1 MTTDSAPS
9 TPVIQDAPSETRVH
23 EEPHTEPVAHLQ
35 QQAPAV
41 EGVPVP
47 PVLETERVSVEHI
60 TDGAAADTDQPT
72 AVTKDGD
79 ASTQNAERDKEI
91 VEEFEYLLEKSQQ
104 LFSGLSD
111 LPEIGSKYWMPHFQR
126 TFEVYTKLW
135 KYQTQH
141 RVLLEKPEHYGL
153 KRWEVGEIASK
164 IGQLYYRYYLRTSET
179 NYLQEAYMFYDA
191 IRERSYFKGE
201 QEVKNS
207 ALMIKKLRYYARF
220 IMVCLQMNNAPM
232 MLQLL
237 EEVKALIDIYST
249 TFNPVDKM
257 EWSLVVKE
265 MAMFMQAVCSPVPS
279 NHSGTASLPV
289 SYRLV
294 ARRRPR
300 PEKDGSKFR
309 LQEAVIVGNR
319 PTQIKFSE
327 LTLDM
332 YYMLQML
339 EREPS
344 TSTKEA
350 VTGSSA
356 TPAILAATETA
367 EGSTAGIADGSA
379 ADTPEAPETVTD
391 TGGAGAVGGKGKAA
405 IKDKVEPSE
414 RDKDAVEKE
423 RPGRRVNPH
432 KYVLYQP
439 NFSQIQVY
447 LANAFREIGEQGC
460 VLLYLSSEG
469 ASTEVPDTANGAA
482 AHGYIGGIATARRS
496 SGEAAKD
503 RSAEQ
508 LINSVH
514 PADLVPYTRKPFFLV
529 VESES
534 SWAYKDMPNLFN
546 QPLLCLLS
554 PIEYPITSSSG
565 SIYTF
570 FLHSPIVAFCVVSQ
584 IKSMAAEQ
592 WSELETLFIEF
603 EDLALELLN
612 TYVSSQVR
620 KFLGDDFLRQIVIR
634 HVLCCVLLDLHLEF
648 VRPEHMPQS
657 SPERF
662 QDVVTAPVLLRKAR
676 DIIELCSVEDRY
688 RMSDRSPTPP
698 AKPPSPPP
706 TLEQV
711 PPASPQSVTGDS
723 SANDHQ
729 ASPSTVRIFRQHYTR
744 QVGYSSARDIAPNPH
759 TMDPMVWTFEELG
772 LRAMNGLPLAA
783 EYDPDTVRQQR
794 SSSATVG
801 QRPRI
806 RTFDEAVN
814 GAGHMFGDD
823 NDAQLLADPD
833 YLEYADNPRR
843 SSRRRTQRV
852 LLNVQPHEPVP
863 APPMAD
869 RRISLRSLTNGLGSA
884 NRSFGSSQADS
895 ATSSRRVSSNT
906 GTPRISR
913 SQHSRKR
920 RNTSRSDSSSPP
932 VESMDSD
939 LSVEVC
945 IYTQGTA
952 VPHNV
957 SPPSESTQT
966 CFICSNTIDGDMDAV
981 NAHIDNCLAQSTDA
995 AASAHEPMVEY
1006 EWSGQRRVRATA
1018 MVEGGLVAAG
1028 IGHSSSMSLHNDDD
1042 IDVDAEDETNFGAAQ
1057 YSDSNLLFAS
1067 SSSSANRKGSRRD
1080 DRQAH
1085 QLANPQF
1092 EEFAPS
1098 LEDEPESPAAA
1109 VAGWQQATGGSQLII
1124 EALKARI
1131 REQDRLLQSVQK
1143 CLICLEP
1150 YEKPCTSINCW
1161 HVYCETCWLHT
1172 LGTKKLC
1179 PQCQQITQPT
1189 DLRRVYL

>member
-1 MTTDSAPS
+1 G
-9 TPVIQDAPSETRVH
+9 
-23 EEPHTEPVAHLQ
+23 PHTEPVAHLQ
-35 QQAPAV
+35 QQQQQIPAV

-47 PVLETERVSVEHI
+47 PVLETERVPVEHV
-60 TDGAAADTDQPT
+60 TEGAAADTDQPT
-72 AVTKDGD
+72 VATKDGVD
-79 ASTQNAERDKEI
+79 ASTQNTERAKEI

-294 ARRRPR
+294 ARRRLR

-344 TSTKEA
+344 TNSKEA
-350 VTGSSA
+350 ATGSAA
-356 TPAILAATETA
+356 TPAIPAATETA
-367 EGSTAGIADGSA
+367 EGSTAVIADGST
-379 ADTPEAPETVTD
+379 ADTPEAPETAAD

-405 IKDKVEPSE
+405 IKDKVEPNE
-414 RDKDAVEKE
+414 RDKDTVEKE
-423 RPGRRVNPH
+423 RPGRRINPH

-469 ASTEVPDTANGAA
+469 ASTEVPDTTNGAA

-554 PIEYPITSSSG
+554 PTEYPITSSSG

-584 IKSMAAEQ
+584 ITSMAAEQ

-612 TYVSSQVR
+612 TYASSQVR
-620 KFLGDDFLRQIVIR
+620 KFMGDDFLRQIVIR

-648 VRPEHMPQS
+648 VRPEHLPQS

-662 QDVVTAPVLLRKAR
+662 KDVVTAPVL
-676 DIIELCSVEDRY
+676 
-688 RMSDRSPTPP
+688 
-698 AKPPSPPP
+698 
-706 TLEQV
+706 
-711 PPASPQSVTGDS
+711 
-723 SANDHQ
+723 
-729 ASPSTVRIFRQHYTR
+729 
-744 QVGYSSARDIAPNPH
+744 
-759 TMDPMVWTFEELG
+759 
-772 LRAMNGLPLAA
+772 
-783 EYDPDTVRQQR
+783 
-794 SSSATVG
+794 
-801 QRPRI
+801 
-806 RTFDEAVN
+806 
-814 GAGHMFGDD
+814 
-823 NDAQLLADPD
+823 
-833 YLEYADNPRR
+833 
-843 SSRRRTQRV
+843 
-852 LLNVQPHEPVP
+852 
-863 APPMAD
+863 
-869 RRISLRSLTNGLGSA
+869 
-884 NRSFGSSQADS
+884 
-895 ATSSRRVSSNT
+895 
-906 GTPRISR
+906 
-913 SQHSRKR
+913 
-920 RNTSRSDSSSPP
+920 
-932 VESMDSD
+932 
-939 LSVEVC
+939 
-945 IYTQGTA
+945 
-952 VPHNV
+952 
-957 SPPSESTQT
+957 
-966 CFICSNTIDGDMDAV
+966 
-981 NAHIDNCLAQSTDA
+981 
-995 AASAHEPMVEY
+995 
-1006 EWSGQRRVRATA
+1006 
-1018 MVEGGLVAAG
+1018 
-1028 IGHSSSMSLHNDDD
+1028 
-1042 IDVDAEDETNFGAAQ
+1042 
-1057 YSDSNLLFAS
+1057 
-1067 SSSSANRKGSRRD
+1067 
-1080 DRQAH
+1080 
-1085 QLANPQF
+1085 
-1092 EEFAPS
+1092 
-1098 LEDEPESPAAA
+1098 
-1109 VAGWQQATGGSQLII
+1109 
-1124 EALKARI
+1124 
-1131 REQDRLLQSVQK
+1131 
-1143 CLICLEP
+1143 
-1150 YEKPCTSINCW
+1150 
-1161 HVYCETCWLHT
+1161 
-1172 LGTKKLC
+1172 
-1179 PQCQQITQPT
+1179 
-1189 DLRRVYL
+1189 

>member
-9 TPVIQDAPSETRVH
+9 TPVIQDAPPETRVH
-23 EEPHTEPVAHLQ
+23 EGPHTEPVAHLQ
-35 QQAPAV
+35 QQQQQIPAV

-47 PVLETERVSVEHI
+47 PVLETERVPVEHV
-60 TDGAAADTDQPT
+60 TEGAAADTDQPT
-72 AVTKDGD
+72 VATKDGVD
-79 ASTQNAERDKEI
+79 ASTQNTERDKEI

-294 ARRRPR
+294 ARRRLR

-344 TSTKEA
+344 TNSKEA
-350 VTGSSA
+350 ATGSAA
-356 TPAILAATETA
+356 TPAIPAATETA
-367 EGSTAGIADGSA
+367 EGSTAVIADGST
-379 ADTPEAPETVTD
+379 ADTPEAPETAAD

-405 IKDKVEPSE
+405 IKDKVEPNE
-414 RDKDAVEKE
+414 RDKDTVEKE

-469 ASTEVPDTANGAA
+469 ASTEVPDTTNGAA

-554 PIEYPITSSSG
+554 PTEYPITSSSG

-584 IKSMAAEQ
+584 ITSMAAEQ

-612 TYVSSQVR
+612 TYASSQVR
-620 KFLGDDFLRQIVIR
+620 KFMGDDFLRQIVIR

-648 VRPEHMPQS
+648 VRPEHLPQS

-662 QDVVTAPVLLRKAR
+662 KDVVSAPVLLRKAR
-676 DIIELCSVEDRY
+676 DVIELCSVEDRY
-688 RMSDRSPTPP
+688 RMSDRPPTPP
-698 AKPPSPPP
+698 AKPQSPIQ
-706 TLEQV
+706 EQV
-711 PPASPQSVTGDS
+711 PPASPQPIAAATVAEAITGDS
-723 SANDHQ
+723 SANDHP
-729 ASPSTVRIFRQHYTR
+729 ASLST
-744 QVGYSSARDIAPNPH
+744 
-759 TMDPMVWTFEELG
+759 
-772 LRAMNGLPLAA
+772 
-783 EYDPDTVRQQR
+783 
-794 SSSATVG
+794 
-801 QRPRI
+801 
-806 RTFDEAVN
+806 
-814 GAGHMFGDD
+814 
-823 NDAQLLADPD
+823 
-833 YLEYADNPRR
+833 
-843 SSRRRTQRV
+843 
-852 LLNVQPHEPVP
+852 
-863 APPMAD
+863 
-869 RRISLRSLTNGLGSA
+869 
-884 NRSFGSSQADS
+884 
-895 ATSSRRVSSNT
+895 
-906 GTPRISR
+906 
-913 SQHSRKR
+913 
-920 RNTSRSDSSSPP
+920 
-932 VESMDSD
+932 
-939 LSVEVC
+939 
-945 IYTQGTA
+945 
-952 VPHNV
+952 
-957 SPPSESTQT
+957 
-966 CFICSNTIDGDMDAV
+966 
-981 NAHIDNCLAQSTDA
+981 
-995 AASAHEPMVEY
+995 
-1006 EWSGQRRVRATA
+1006 
-1018 MVEGGLVAAG
+1018 
-1028 IGHSSSMSLHNDDD
+1028 
-1042 IDVDAEDETNFGAAQ
+1042 
-1057 YSDSNLLFAS
+1057 
-1067 SSSSANRKGSRRD
+1067 
-1080 DRQAH
+1080 
-1085 QLANPQF
+1085 
-1092 EEFAPS
+1092 
-1098 LEDEPESPAAA
+1098 
-1109 VAGWQQATGGSQLII
+1109 
-1124 EALKARI
+1124 
-1131 REQDRLLQSVQK
+1131 
-1143 CLICLEP
+1143 
-1150 YEKPCTSINCW
+1150 
-1161 HVYCETCWLHT
+1161 
-1172 LGTKKLC
+1172 
-1179 PQCQQITQPT
+1179 
-1189 DLRRVYL
+1189 